1 VTSPHCERAIEDAVR
16 YGNALLKFISPNDA
30 GLTGS
35 HQCGFY
41 MPVSVWEMYT
51 PHPPKTGRN
60 DKHAV
65 SILWQDGRITES
77 TVTWYGAAKH
87 EYRLTRFG
95 RDFPFLNADM
105 VGDLLV
111 LIPRSVNE
119 FIAYV
124 LDYDDD
130 IEELQSSLGVES
142 FQNWGVYENG
152 VPRKVE
158 SEDAC
163 VDRLIREAS
172 AVFTAF
178 PSGEIFSEATRRIL
192 RTCRRKFSEL
202 TADEALMHAIE
213 TEYQL
218 FQSVERVVS
227 QNAVAGRLFKN
238 IDEFIQTAL
247 SILNRRKARA
257 GRSFENHVENLLTE
271 AGIPHRMRPALGTD
285 GRPDIVI
292 PSEEAYL
299 DPSWPEDKLFV
310 IGLKTTCKDRW
321 RQVLNEGRRV
331 KAKHI
336 LTLQQGITG
345 NQLKEMQDAGVS
357 VVVPKPL
364 HNKYPAVWQ
373 SVLLDVQGFID
384 RVKKRLAI
392 PASERTSQPNLFL

>member
-1 VTSPHCERAIEDAVR
+1 VASAHCQRAIEDAVR
-16 YGNALLKFISPNDA
+16 HGNALLKFISPNDA

-41 MPVSVWEMYT
+41 MPIPVWDIYT
-51 PHPPKTGRN
+51 PHPPVAGRN

-65 SILWQDGRITES
+65 SILWQDDRITDS
-77 TVTWYGAAKH
+77 VITWYGAAKH

-111 LIPRSVNE
+111 LIPKSLNE

-124 LDYDDD
+124 FDSDED
-130 IEELQSSLGVES
+130 IEELESALGVES
-142 FQNWGVYENG
+142 FQNWGVYQNG
-152 VPRKVE
+152 AARDID

-163 VDRLIREAS
+163 IGRLIRDAS
-172 AVFTAF
+172 GTYTDF
-178 PSGEIFSEATRRIL
+178 PAGEVFSEAARNIL
-192 RTCRRKFSEL
+192 QTCKKKFSEL
-202 TADEALMHAIE
+202 PPDEALMRAIE

-218 FQSVERVVS
+218 FQSVERVVC
-227 QNAVAGRLFKN
+227 QNAVTGRFFTN

-257 GRSFENHVENLLTE
+257 GRSFENHVEYILTK
-271 AGIPHRMRPALGTD
+271 AGIPHKMRPALGTD
-285 GRPDIVI
+285 GRPDILI
-292 PSEEAYL
+292 PGEEAYSDL
-299 DPSWPEDKLFV
+299 SWPESRLFV

-336 LTLQQGITG
+336 LTLQQGITE
-345 NQLKEMQDAGVS
+345 NQLKEMQEAGVS
-357 VVVPKPL
+357 LVVPKPL
-364 HNKYPAVWQ
+364 HNKYPEAWQ
-373 SVLLDVQGFID
+373 STLLDVQGFMETI
-384 RVKKRLAI
+384 KQQL
-392 PASERTSQPNLFL
+392 